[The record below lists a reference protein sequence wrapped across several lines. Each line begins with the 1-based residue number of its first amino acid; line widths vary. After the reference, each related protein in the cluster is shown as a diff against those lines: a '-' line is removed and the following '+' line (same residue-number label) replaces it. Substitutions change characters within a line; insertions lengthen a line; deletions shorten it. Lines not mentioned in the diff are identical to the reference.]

1 MLQAAPASKSHWLWV
16 RGRVLGAHCVMV
28 TTGASAA
35 HVAVPGGGRLTL
47 VRAARP
53 ATTDTAHTLET
64 GPGSRGAGN
73 PCLLGTEGHK
83 GGVSH
88 RAPQHDELQL
98 QSLSSSPGPEL

>member
-16 RGRVLGAHCVMV
+16 RGRVLGAHCVLV
-28 TTGASAA
+28 TTGAGAA

-83 GGVSH
+83 RGVSH

-98 QSLSSSPGPEL
+98 